1 MIAMG
6 DVAVIGFS
14 FKLPEGVDDVSSF
27 WETLEKGRNLMTDW
41 PASRIS
47 GNAFHNAELA
57 KRNKVKTVTLQLFRM
72 KFDVKLDIRPRGI
85 LHQRR
90 SRDV

>member
-1 MIAMG
+1 MG

-27 WETLEKGRNLMTDW
+27 WDTLENGRNLMTDW

-47 GNAFHNAELA
+47 GNAFHNAESA
-57 KRNKVKTVTLQLFRM
+57 KRNKVSIVTSFPSRL
-72 KFDVKLDIRPRGI
+72 KLT
-85 LHQRR
+85 LT
-90 SRDV
+90 